1 MTKRKIDELETKHKL
16 QPYVHFLKRGKPQ
29 RHELRVTNNTTA
41 TSAVLTVKATVT
53 EANLTQGGRFG
64 FYDVTLDVDQT
75 AYKDL
80 CDEAMR
86 VAYGNSHVFSTIE
99 RTSEAEF
106 VTGAT
111 HSLLKNGL
119 HLKRKFYTFNGKD
132 SEPSFY
138 DSSGNRI
145 HPVVRIGERSVIEC
159 SFQVKSY
166 CMDNAY
172 GLRGELEKKIV
183 VDTLHD

>member
-53 EANLTQGGRFG
+53 EANLTRGGRFG
-64 FYDVTLDVDQT
+64 FYDVTLDVDQR
-75 AYKDL
+75 AYKHL

-86 VAYGNSHVFSTIE
+86 IAYKDKRVFPTIE
-99 RTSEAEF
+99 RINEAKF
-106 VTGAT
+106 INGAR

-119 HLKRKFYTFNGKD
+119 FLKRKFYTFNGKD
-132 SEPSFY
+132 SEPKFY
-138 DSSGNRI
+138 DDSSGNRI
-145 HPVVRIGERSVIEC
+145 HPARIGEGSVIEC
-159 SFQVKSY
+159 SFQIKSY
-166 CMDNAY
+166 CVNNAY
-172 GLRGELEKKIV
+172 GLRGELEKKVTVYKLI
-183 VDTLHD
+183 